1 MYERRSI
8 MRNMKKFML
17 VLSVAGLMA
26 LTACGNEGEETTTP
40 VIEAQ
45 PSEES
50 TADTAQEDAAT
61 EETAQETTTEASAE
75 AKTVEPLPT
84 VIDLNNL
91 GDCTVGVS
99 FEKKD
104 LTEENGAFQLHVM
117 VQDYEKFDMVDI
129 STLQVGDTLVIDG
142 GQTKVESLEQTDT
155 GAVKINGDIDEG
167 GIYLWTDEDGVYYEV
182 GFDDYKSYYEI
193 GDITLP
199 LSENFVFTDNS
210 DLDNPGQTYTAE
222 EFKNYLDADKDE
234 IISFYPNNC
243 KITVTGGEITA
254 MNKEYT
260 P

>member
-1 MYERRSI
+1 MK
-8 MRNMKKFML
+8 NMKKFML
-17 VLSVAGLMA
+17 ALSVAGLMA
-26 LTACGNEGEETTTP
+26 LTACGNKVEETTTP

-50 TADTAQEDAAT
+50 TTDAQEDAAT
-61 EETAQETTTEASAE
+61 EEATPETTTEASGE
-75 AKTVEPLPT
+75 AKTVEPLPSA
-84 VIDLNNL
+84 IDLNNL

-99 FEKKD
+99 FEKAD

-142 GQTKVESLEQTDT
+142 GQTKVESLERTDT
-155 GAVKINGDIDEG
+155 GAVKINGDIEDG

-199 LSENFVFTDNS
+199 LSEDFVFTDNS
-210 DLDNPGQTYTAE
+210 DLDNPGQTYTAQ
-222 EFKNYLDADKDE
+222 EFKNYLDADKDGMLF
-234 IISFYPNNC
+234 FYPNNC
-243 KITVTGGEITA
+243 KITIADGKITA
-254 MNKEYT
+254 MDKEFT